1 MRVPFDVAL
10 ERPRD
15 PVTLAAVNLVDY
27 MLEPRLGRKHMVK
40 NGAVSTNTAV
50 SPGSVLVPICITA
63 GNTISSRT
71 YELVPFSCILS

>member
-40 NGAVSTNTAV
+40 NGITQCME
-50 SPGSVLVPICITA
+50 GLVVENLPRHACYLSFICNK
-63 GNTISSRT
+63 G
-71 YELVPFSCILS
+71 